1 MEMKNPTWAKQTW
14 EQISGKLYHVAERN
28 QDKIPYTAKDGVFDD
43 MTDVNP
49 YWWTNGFWGGLMW
62 QLYTATGETL
72 YKDVACKNEEKLKKN
87 LMSYHGMDHDSGFKW
102 LLTAVANYRITG
114 NEQSMDRGLIAA
126 NSLAGRFNPTG
137 RFIRAWNDGGDG
149 QNAGVVI
156 IDAMMNLPLLYWASE
171 VTKDPRFAQ
180 IAMVH
185 ADTAGREF
193 VRADGSVHH
202 IVTFDPQ
209 TGKRLKALGGQG
221 YEEGSS
227 WTRGQAWALYG
238 FCLSYRYTGKQEYL
252 DTARKV
258 ADYFVE
264 NIPES
269 NLIPVDFRQ
278 PKVPAWEDD
287 SAAAIA
293 ASGLLEI
300 ADCLPLEE
308 GQSYRAA
315 AEKLLKALADHR
327 CNSDP
332 QADHLL
338 ERCTAAYHDE
348 NHEYPIIYGDYYF
361 VEGILKLTGQGRFLW

>member
-1 MEMKNPTWAKQTW
+1 MEAPTWAKQTW
-14 EQISGKLYHVAERN
+14 KQISNKLYHVAERN

-43 MTDVNP
+43 MTDLNP

-62 QLYTATGETL
+62 QLYSATGEKL
-72 YKDVACKNEEKLKKN
+72 YKEAACKNEEKLVKN

-114 NEQSMDRGLIAA
+114 DEQSMDRGLIAA
-126 NSLAGRFNPTG
+126 NSLAGRFNPAG

-180 IAMVH
+180 IAMAH
-185 ADTAGREF
+185 ADTARREF

-238 FCLSYRYTGKQEYL
+238 FCLSYLHTGKQEYL
-252 DTARKV
+252 DTAKQV
-258 ADYFVE
+258 ADYFLE
-264 NIPES
+264 NIPE
-269 NLIPVDFRQ
+269 NGLIPVDFRQ
-278 PKVPAWEDD
+278 PKEPAWEDD

-300 ADCLPLEE
+300 AGCLSLEE
-308 GQSYRAA
+308 GQSYRGA
-315 AEKLLKALADHR
+315 AEKLLKALADYR
-327 CNSDP
+327 CNSDLK
-332 QADHLL
+332 ADHLL

-348 NHEYPIIYGDYYF
+348 QHEYPIIYGDYYF
-361 VEGILKLTGQGRFLW
+361 VEGLLKLTGQGQFLW